1 VNLQI
6 PKTMNDT
13 IKEKNLTELEV
24 WQIVKEWYLN
34 GMYADILQDEDGR
47 DLEEVVQFEIDSID
61 NINEIQ

>member
-1 VNLQI
+1 
-6 PKTMNDT
+6 MNDT
-13 IKEKNLTELEV
+13 IKKKKLTELEV

-47 DLEEVVQFEIDSID
+47 DLEEVVQFKIDSID